1 MGRSTRA
8 FLGLVAACAAALT
21 LGVTPAAAAEPLPG
35 PTPLVD
41 SWFQGPADLSGYA
54 NGEVIRSRPVEV
66 RFPANTPWPVVKTT
80 QLLYRTTDS
89 FGAPVTTTATVMV
102 PDRPWTGPGARP
114 LLSQQQAMDA
124 LGLACNPSVTLPAG
138 KSQDLALISPMLAL
152 GYAVVASD
160 YQGPEMAWIAGRQT
174 AHGVLDGIRAAQ
186 RFEPLGLSQA
196 PVVMYGY
203 SGGGHATAWAAEQ
216 KATYAPELNV
226 IGVAEGGVPGDLA
239 GLSEKQPAIGF
250 TAWGT
255 LLGLSREYPD
265 KVRPQEYLT
274 PEGIEFA
281 ETLTDGCLT
290 DLLGKT
296 KGISL
301 AQYSKVGDILTIPSV
316 KAVVEEN
323 SLARTAAT
331 PDMPLF
337 VFHDTKDVLIPDWG
351 MTGVVREYCNRGVD
365 VQYAPGLGVDHVGG
379 AFVGMP
385 PAYKWLDDRVV
396 GRPTAPN
403 C

>member
-1 MGRSTRA
+1 MRRSARVV
-8 FLGLVAACAAALT
+8 LGLVVASAAALT
-21 LGVTPAAAAEPLPG
+21 LGVAPTAAAEPLPG
-35 PTPLVD
+35 PMPLAD
-41 SWFQGPADLSGYA
+41 NWFQGPADLSGYA
-54 NGEVIRSRPVEV
+54 NGDVIRSRPVEV
-66 RFPANTPWPVVKTT
+66 RFPANTAWPVVKTT
-80 QLLYRTTDS
+80 QLLYRTSDS
-89 FGAPVTTTATVMV
+89 FGAPVTTATTVMI

-124 LGLACNPSVTLPAG
+124 LGLQCNPSVTLPAG

-152 GYAVVASD
+152 GYAVVTSD

-186 RFEPLGLSQA
+186 RFEPLGLSQS
-196 PVVMYGY
+196 PVVLYGY

-216 KATYAPELNV
+216 KATYAPELNI
-226 IGVAEGGVPGDLA
+226 IGAAEGGVPGDLA
-239 GLSEKQPAIGF
+239 GLSEKQPAVGF

-265 KVRPQEYLT
+265 KIRPQDYLN

-281 ETLTDGCLT
+281 KALTDGCLP

-316 KAVVEEN
+316 KAVIEEN

-365 VQYAPGLGVDHVGG
+365 VQFAPGLGVDHVGG

-396 GRPTAPN
+396 GRPTTPN